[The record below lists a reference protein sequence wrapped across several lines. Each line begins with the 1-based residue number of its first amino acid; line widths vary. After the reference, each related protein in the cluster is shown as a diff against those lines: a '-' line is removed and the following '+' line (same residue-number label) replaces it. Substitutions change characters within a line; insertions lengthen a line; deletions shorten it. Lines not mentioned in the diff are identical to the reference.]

1 MTCANT
7 CPTKAISF
15 PPLDEIASILS
26 KTTVH
31 HAIEDELIFRK
42 EQLQLTELIPHNDRI
57 VNMVVD
63 TAVLVGSDLL
73 IVTLVPKDKNT
84 GDCFCQFMAGQ
95 YVEVFIP
102 ETKWCH
108 GHIL

>member
-1 MTCANT
+1 VLTHVLLK
-7 CPTKAISF
+7 PLVS

-31 HAIEDELIFRK
+31 HAIEDELISRR

-63 TAVLVGSDLL
+63 TAVL
-73 IVTLVPKDKNT
+73 
-84 GDCFCQFMAGQ
+84 AA
-95 YVEVFIP
+95 E
-102 ETKWCH
+102 
-108 GHIL
+108 